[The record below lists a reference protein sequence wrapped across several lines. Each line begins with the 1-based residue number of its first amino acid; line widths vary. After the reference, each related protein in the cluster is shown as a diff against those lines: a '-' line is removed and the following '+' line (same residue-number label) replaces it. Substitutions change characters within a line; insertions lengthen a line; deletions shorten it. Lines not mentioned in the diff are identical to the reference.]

1 MWVFCCL
8 ALIVSLILALSP
20 DPDRVQ
26 VSCIRAD
33 RQ

>member
-8 ALIVSLILALSP
+8 ALIVGLILALSP

-26 VSCIRAD
+26 VSYIPED
-33 RQ
+33 P